1 VENVTALMENGR
13 VIWESKMAL
22 KPELRGENRIITKRD
37 LLKASQYLS
46 GMLFLSE

>member
-1 VENVTALMENGR
+1 VENVTAFMENCG
-13 VIWESKMAL
+13 VTLDSKKAL

-37 LLKASQYLS
+37 LLKASLCLS